1 MLIQEFKKT
10 VKIYKSHNLKND
22 FISVTYTDLIYGKSR
37 CYLNGAPYSIYDNP
51 TACTVEKTVQ
61 IPKIG
66 GALNSLYEYY
76 CK

>member
-1 MLIQEFKKT
+1 MKNMTIQEFKKT

-22 FISVTYTDLIYGKSR
+22 FISVTYTDLIYDKSR
-37 CYLNGAPYSIYDNP
+37 CYLS
-51 TACTVEKTVQ
+51 ACTVEKTVQ
-61 IPKIG
+61 IPKFG